1 MQRGGVMWA
10 QRVSRWTDHD
20 MLGIPKTF
28 WSKPNSSAS
37 HSRMGAKAARLA
49 ALSEETI
56 IPGPAYVIMPTL
68 GSPQMCAA
76 TGATAMKTS

>member
-1 MQRGGVMWA
+1 
-10 QRVSRWTDHD
+10 
-20 MLGIPKTF
+20 
-28 WSKPNSSAS
+28 
-37 HSRMGAKAARLA
+37 MGAKAARLA